1 MKRSD
6 DYTQALEKALSFM
19 KGYERR
25 EISIEEFS
33 EIFPEFKRE
42 REDEKMR
49 AMAIKAVY
57 APEAQSCI
65 KSWGINPDD
74 VIAWLERQ
82 QKPVISYDALR
93 EGITHVGLTQYQIDN
108 WLKKYVDVEKQGEQN
123 YKIIKGKNYLCVKTH
138 NYAGVEWIKG
148 MKYYASDNYTL
159 VNQGCECYC
168 PEYSKEEHNNLFEE
182 VKCDGCVEKQGDQ
195 NHTDETKPKFHEG
208 EWVVDKDGLVKR
220 ILSYKNGVY
229 KHTCGYSAKRFE
241 DEWRR
246 WTIKDAKDGA
256 VLATPNCILIFK
268 KLLPEDGGVSYC
280 HYDFGS
286 STPQFDFNKDENW
299 YFGKETKVY
308 PATKEQ
314 RGLLFKKMKEAGYEW
329 SEETHELKEIDNEE
343 INGEDYGIDSLWH
356 AQQILEK
363 TLGEVEGYQSDDGI
377 LEHKCAISAVKK
389 LYAQKPVEWGEE
401 DKKMLDD
408 IIMCGERHCYLDV
421 GNITWLKLLKERVY
435 PQPKGVENK

>member
-33 EIFPEFKRE
+33 EIFPEFKE
-42 REDEKMR
+42 SEDEKMR

-74 VIAWLERQ
+74 VIAWLEKQ

-93 EGITHVGLTQYQIDN
+93 EGIAHFGITQYQIDN
-108 WLKKYVDVEKQGEQN
+108 WLKKYVVVEKQGGQKQEVEDEPNHIDYVFPDNCEIVSKQKLADKVEPKFEIEKGKW
-123 YKIIKGKNYLCVKTH
+123 YICTLTYVLRGKLVAIKGQIYQSNRDGAIEAENGH
-138 NYAGVEWIKG
+138 
-148 MKYYASDNYTL
+148 
-159 VNQGCECYC
+159 
-168 PEYSKEEHNNLFEE
+168 LFID
-182 VKCDGCVEKQGDQ
+182 KIDGKAM
-195 NHTDETKPKFHEG
+195 TYFKP
-208 EWVVDKDGLVKR
+208 
-220 ILSYKNGVY
+220 
-229 KHTCGYSAKRFE
+229 
-241 DEWRR
+241 
-246 WTIKDAKDGA
+246 WTIQDAKDGEI
-256 VLATPNCILIFK
+256 LATQDHILIFE
-268 KLLPEDGGVSYC
+268 KLLPKDGGVSYC

-286 STPQFDFNKDENW
+286 STPQFDFNKDDNW
-299 YFGKETKVY
+299 YFGKEAKVY

-314 RGLLFKKMKEAGYEW
+314 RDLLFKEMKEAGYEW

-343 INGEDYGIDSLWH
+343 IDGEDYGIDSLWH
-356 AQQILEK
+356 AQRILEK

-389 LYAQKPVEWGEE
+389 LYSQKSIEWSEQ

-408 IIMCGERHCYLDV
+408 IIMCGECHCYLDV
-421 GNITWLKLLKERVY
+421 GNITWLKLLKEKIY
-435 PQPKGVENK
+435 PQPKRVENNE